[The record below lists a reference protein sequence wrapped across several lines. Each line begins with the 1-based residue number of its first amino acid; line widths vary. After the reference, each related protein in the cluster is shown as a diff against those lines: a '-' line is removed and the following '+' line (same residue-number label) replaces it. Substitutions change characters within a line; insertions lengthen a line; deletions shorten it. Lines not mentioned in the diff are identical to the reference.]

1 MPFPDAATTTG
12 DAAVLGKMYG
22 RDGTFN
28 KLYNQQMAYVAQ
40 GRGLMPVLD
49 VATFIGSENAPGTTA
64 ASLFAPVRAQRRPM
78 GDGGAGDARTYVV
91 PITVHSAGLC
101 YWPTATTTY
110 NITATSIPTV
120 DLVGQICTKFRAA
133 GIAVVP
139 YWSIWQGNKLL
150 SSPTQ
155 AQYRTFLESQ
165 FTELFALY
173 GPFPGIWCDGGL
185 WHFGSYYPWTNAAD
199 MKNFIH
205 SIQPSCIV
213 INNTHAGNL
222 EDSDLVEYE
231 GGGVPLGNTLP
242 AEGVKSILNDGNWFW
257 KPAAQPQ
264 PLAAR
269 LLAEPG
275 HAGERPHRRLA
286 GGFRQRH
293 HRQHPVR
300 SNDDPHLNRG
310 FLKWQPLL
318 GWRHGQRGRDTAH
331 WSTRLT
337 ALAARRCPVT
347 ADAVISMP
355 LRAAARSRSTS
366 ISRVSRSRWARS
378 PGRWTTASTTTTS
391 PVRDHRVLDHR
402 HRRANPQDG

>member
-1 MPFPDAATTTG
+1 
-12 DAAVLGKMYG
+12 V
-22 RDGTFN
+22 
-28 KLYNQQMAYVAQ
+28 
-40 GRGLMPVLD
+40 
-49 VATFIGSENAPGTTA
+49 TA
-64 ASLFAPVRAQRRPM
+64 AQAMHA
-78 GDGGAGDARTYVV
+78 TYVV

-110 NITATSIPTV
+110 NITATSVPSI

-155 AQYRTFLESQ
+155 AQYRSFLESQ
-165 FTELFALY
+165 LTELFALY

-222 EDSDLVEYE
+222 EDSDLLEYE

-257 KPAAQPQ
+257 KPAGQPQ
-264 PLAAR
+264 PL
-269 LLAEPG
+269 
-275 HAGERPHRRLA
+275 
-286 GGFRQRH
+286 
-293 HRQHPVR
+293 
-300 SNDDPHLNRG
+300 
-310 FLKWQPLL
+310 
-318 GWRHGQRGRDTAH
+318 
-331 WSTRLT
+331 
-337 ALAARRCPVT
+337 
-347 ADAVISMP
+347 
-355 LRAAARSRSTS
+355 RAASSL
-366 ISRVSRSRWARS
+366 
-378 PGRWTTASTTTTS
+378 S
-391 PVRDHRVLDHR
+391 PVAVNARTGAMLVASANDTTGNIPSDQMTVLTGIG
-402 HRRANPQDG
+402 AL

>member
-1 MPFPDAATTTG
+1 MAFRSGSSVVSAFKFGSTSVDKVYLGSNLVATGGGSTALLTGASSNDLGGMVHIGSPWRSVMPFPDAQTTTG

-28 KLYNQQMAYVAQ
+28 KLYTQQMAYVAQ

-64 ASLFAPVRAQRRPM
+64 ASLFAPSALNVDQWVTAAQAM
-78 GDGGAGDARTYVV
+78 HATYVV

-165 FTELFALY
+165 ITELFALY
-173 GPFPGIWCDGGL
+173 GPFPGFWCDGGL

-205 SIQPSCIV
+205 SIQPSCVV

-231 GGGVPLGNTLP
+231 GGTVPSATP
-242 AEGVKSILNDGNWFW
+242 C
-257 KPAAQPQ
+257 
-264 PLAAR
+264 
-269 LLAEPG
+269 
-275 HAGERPHRRLA
+275 RP
-286 GGFRQRH
+286 
-293 HRQHPVR
+293 
-300 SNDDPHLNRG
+300 
-310 FLKWQPLL
+310 
-318 GWRHGQRGRDTAH
+318 
-331 WSTRLT
+331 
-337 ALAARRCPVT
+337 
-347 ADAVISMP
+347 
-355 LRAAARSRSTS
+355 RASR
-366 ISRVSRSRWARS
+366 
-378 PGRWTTASTTTTS
+378 AS
-391 PVRDHRVLDHR
+391 
-402 HRRANPQDG
+402 